1 MRGIALMALCMLIA
15 GAPSEAQTSTP
26 GPTPEPEGKHSGAP
40 LGQFTAGPFIITP
53 TFRLGT
59 LAVDTNVQYR
69 RERTAD
75 FVASGGPGLD
85 IALPFLDHWK
95 LDLRGSSEYFYF
107 HETRELRRWT
117 GGGDASLF
125 WKSTGT
131 EASFSA
137 RLNRDFSRPN
147 FEVDT
152 RVVTDQR
159 FLGAN
164 FQRDLGRLTLA
175 LDANLAA
182 TRVQEGQEFRGADLT
197 ISLSVDRYR
206 GGAELRYRLTPV
218 SSLLIEGGY
227 EESHFPNAALRNF
240 SEQNAGLGIRTT
252 GLLDGRATAGVRRTR
267 LMQGTAE
274 KTQPYFRA
282 DLTQRLGRRLS
293 LAERYTH
300 ESAVSAFATDGDLP
314 TFERRSLDVM
324 LSIEITRRI
333 DMRLGGARDRT
344 VSNGFVAVVLDD
356 GTTGRAKRD
365 DVSYVGRADVGMRLG
380 RARTSIFVSYTT
392 RESQFFSDFGI
403 QGFQAGARV
412 EYSPQQGSR

>member
-1 MRGIALMALCMLIA
+1 MRRAAITVLIVA
-15 GAPSEAQTSTP
+15 ISSVESEAQTTNP
-26 GPTPEPEGKHSGAP
+26 AAKPQTGDKHSGAP
-40 LGQFTAGPFIITP
+40 LGQFTAGPFIVTP
-53 TFRLGT
+53 TFRIGT
-59 LAVDTNVQYR
+59 LAVDTNVQYL

-107 HETRELRRWT
+107 RKTRELRRWT

-125 WKSTGT
+125 WKTTGT

-152 RVVTDQR
+152 RVATDQR

-175 LDANLAA
+175 LNAYYAA
-182 TRVQEGQEFRGADLT
+182 SRVQEGQEFRGADLVA
-197 ISLSVDRYR
+197 SLTTDRYQA
-206 GGAELRYRLTPV
+206 GSELRYRLTPV
-218 SSLLIEGGY
+218 TALLFEGGY
-227 EESHFPNAALRNF
+227 GETHFPNAVLRNF
-240 SEQNAGLGIRTT
+240 SEQNAGVGILTT
-252 GLLDGRATAGVRRTR
+252 GLLNGRATAGVRRTQ
-267 LMQGTAE
+267 LLQGTAE

-282 DLTQRLGRRLS
+282 DLTQRLGRRLA
-293 LAERYTH
+293 LTERYTH
-300 ESAVSAFATDGDLP
+300 ESAVSAFATDGGLP

-344 VSNGFVAVVLDD
+344 VSDGFVEVVLDD
-356 GTTGRAKRD
+356 GTTARGKRD
-365 DVSYVGRADVGMRLG
+365 DVSYIGRADVGMRLG
-380 RARTSIFVSYTT
+380 RARASIFVSYTT
-392 RESQFFSDFGI
+392 RESLFFSDFGI

-412 EYSPQQGSR
+412 EYAPQESR

>member
-1 MRGIALMALCMLIA
+1 MRRAAITVLIVA
-15 GAPSEAQTSTP
+15 ISSVVSEAQTTNPASKPQT
-26 GPTPEPEGKHSGAP
+26 EDKHSGAP
-40 LGQFTAGPFIITP
+40 LGQFTAGPFIVTP
-53 TFRLGT
+53 TFRIGT
-59 LAVDTNVQYR
+59 LAVDTNVGYTR
-69 RERTAD
+69 DRTAD

-125 WKSTGT
+125 WKTTGT

-137 RLNRDFSRPN
+137 RVNRDFSRPN

-152 RVVTDQR
+152 RVATDQR
-159 FLGAN
+159 FLGAD

-175 LDANLAA
+175 LNAYYSA
-182 TRVQEGQEFRGADLT
+182 TRVQEGQEFRGTDLFA
-197 ISLSVDRYR
+197 SLTVDRYR
-206 GGAELRYRLTPV
+206 GGAELRYRVTPV
-218 SSLLIEGGY
+218 SSLLFEGGY
-227 EESHFPNAALRNF
+227 EETHFPNAAIRNF
-240 SEQNAGLGIRTT
+240 SEQNAGVGILTT

-267 LMQGTAE
+267 LLQGTAE

-282 DLTQRLGRRLS
+282 DLRQQLGRRFALT
-293 LAERYTH
+293 ERYTH

-314 TFERRSLDVM
+314 TFERRSLDV
-324 LSIEITRRI
+324 LLAIEITRRI
-333 DMRLGGARDRT
+333 DMRLGGGRDRT
-344 VSNGFVAVVLDD
+344 VSNGLVTVILDD
-356 GTTGRAKRD
+356 GTAGSAKRD
-365 DVSYVGRADVGMRLG
+365 DVSYVGRADIGMRLG

-392 RESQFFSDFGI
+392 RESLFFSDFGI

-412 EYSPQQGSR
+412 EYAPQGSR

>member
-1 MRGIALMALCMLIA
+1 MRRAAITVLIVA
-15 GAPSEAQTSTP
+15 ISSVESEAQTTNP
-26 GPTPEPEGKHSGAP
+26 AAKPQTEDKHSGAP
-40 LGQFTAGPFIITP
+40 LGQFTAGPFIVTP
-53 TFRLGT
+53 TLRIGT
-59 LAVDTNVQYR
+59 LAVDTNVQYL

-107 HETRELRRWT
+107 RKTRELRRWT

-125 WKSTGT
+125 WKTTGT

-152 RVVTDQR
+152 RVATDQR

-175 LDANLAA
+175 LNAYYAA
-182 TRVQEGQEFRGADLT
+182 SRVQEGQEFRGADLVA
-197 ISLSVDRYR
+197 SLTTDRYQA
-206 GGAELRYRLTPV
+206 GSELRYRLTPV
-218 SSLLIEGGY
+218 TALLFEGGY
-227 EESHFPNAALRNF
+227 GETHFPNAVLRNF
-240 SEQNAGLGIRTT
+240 SEQNAGVGILTT
-252 GLLDGRATAGVRRTR
+252 GLLNGRATAGVRRTQ
-267 LMQGTAE
+267 LLQGTAE

-282 DLTQRLGRRLS
+282 DLTQRLGRRLA
-293 LAERYTH
+293 LTERYTH
-300 ESAVSAFATDGDLP
+300 ESAVSAFATDGGLP

-344 VSNGFVAVVLDD
+344 VSDGFVEVVLDD
-356 GTTGRAKRD
+356 GTTARGKRD
-365 DVSYVGRADVGMRLG
+365 DVSYIGRADVGMRLG
-380 RARTSIFVSYTT
+380 RARASIFVSYTT
-392 RESQFFSDFGI
+392 RESLFFSDFGI

-412 EYSPQQGSR
+412 EYAPQESR

>member
-1 MRGIALMALCMLIA
+1 M
-15 GAPSEAQTSTP
+15 
-26 GPTPEPEGKHSGAP
+26 
-40 LGQFTAGPFIITP
+40 
-53 TFRLGT
+53 
-59 LAVDTNVQYR
+59 
-69 RERTAD
+69 
-75 FVASGGPGLD
+75 
-85 IALPFLDHWK
+85 
-95 LDLRGSSEYFYF
+95 
-107 HETRELRRWT
+107 
-117 GGGDASLF
+117 F